1 MNKVLSVFFMGAFLV
16 LASCNQS
23 NERRVNIDLD
33 KNNEEQ
39 IKTASSEQ
47 GKPEYLTVETFKQK
61 VWDYDANPEEWVYN
75 GEIPSIVDFYA
86 DWCKPCRIVA
96 PIMEELAAHY
106 EGRVKV
112 YKVDTEAQRELAAV
126 FQIRS
131 IPSIL
136 FAPLDGKPAMQ
147 PGALSKEEYM
157 KIIEEFVLKTVGQK
171 TNQINSQKE
180 S

>member
-1 MNKVLSVFFMGAFLV
+1 MNKVLSVFFMVAFLV

-23 NERRVNIDLD
+23 NERRINTDLD

>member
-1 MNKVLSVFFMGAFLV
+1 MNNRILWVFSISALLV
-16 LASCNQS
+16 VASCNQS
-23 NERRVNIDLD
+23 NEKQVNEELD
-33 KNNEEQ
+33 NNTEEQ

-61 VWDYDANPEEWVYN
+61 VWDYDAHPEEWVYK
-75 GEIPSIVDFYA
+75 GEVPSIIDFYA

-106 EGRVKV
+106 DGRVHV

-131 IPSIL
+131 IPTIL
-136 FAPLDGKPAMQ
+136 FAPLEGKPAMQ

-157 KIIEEFVLKTVGQK
+157 KIIEEFVLNTA
-171 TNQINSQKE
+171 SQENK
-180 S
+180 SK

>member
-1 MNKVLSVFFMGAFLV
+1 MNRTLNIILAGAFLV
-16 LASCNQS
+16 TVSCNQS
-23 NERRVNIDLD
+23 ANRQGNPGADQKAAAITTTPSDP
-33 KNNEEQ
+33 
-39 IKTASSEQ
+39 

-61 VWDYDANPEEWVYN
+61 VWDYDANPQEWIYN
-75 GEIPSIVDFYA
+75 GELPSIVDFYA
-86 DWCKPCRIVA
+86 DWCKPCRIIA

-112 YKVDTEAQRELAAV
+112 YKVDTEAQRELATV

-136 FAPLDGKPAMQ
+136 FAPLEGRPAMQ
-147 PGALSKEEYM
+147 PGALTKEEYM
-157 KIIEEFVLKTVGQK
+157 RIIEEFVLQTPDDSLNQMNEQK
-171 TNQINSQKE
+171 KE

>member
-1 MNKVLSVFFMGAFLV
+1 MNKVSSVFFMSVFLI

-23 NERRVNIDLD
+23 NEKQGSTDSD
-33 KNNEEQ
+33 KNNEAQ
-39 IKTASSEQ
+39 IKTASSDP

-106 EGRVKV
+106 EGRLKV

-136 FAPLDGKPAMQ
+136 FAPLHGRPAMQ
-147 PGALSKEEYM
+147 PGALSKEEYIR
-157 KIIEEFVLKTVGQK
+157 IIEEFVLKTVGQK